1 MQKMTGPE
9 NEQGKSVEAKY
20 GFETYKNSKTSGG
33 WDWMVNQL
41 TTRSTLN
48 FDT

>member
-1 MQKMTGPE
+1 MTGPE

-33 WDWMVNQL
+33 WDWMVNKINHQVYFEL
-41 TTRSTLN
+41 
-48 FDT
+48 

>member
-1 MQKMTGPE
+1 MTGPE

-33 WDWMVNQL
+33 
-41 TTRSTLN
+41 
-48 FDT
+48 